1 MLAIIKIG
9 VLVSSMT
16 IFAAS
21 AAEWDKVFS
30 LINQRLSY
38 MQEVAVN
45 KAKAHLAIE
54 DLEQEKKVLQKAMV
68 TAKNKGLDPDSV
80 KPLFSA
86 LMETAKI
93 IQYRYQRNHLNTA
106 QKAGDLP
113 VKTLAKI
120 RLEIAKSSDLLIEAL
135 YQILHSGVGFDETSR
150 EKLIKIIDQPELS
163 NIDKELIFT
172 ALRAV
177 KLKQ

>member
-1 MLAIIKIG
+1 MLAIIKVG

-16 IFAAS
+16 IFTAR

-54 DLEQEKKVLQKAMV
+54 DLEQEKKVLQKVMV

-80 KPLFSA
+80 KP
-86 LMETAKI
+86 
-93 IQYRYQRNHLNTA
+93 HLDMT
-106 QKAGDLP
+106 QKAGDSP

-120 RLEIAKSSDLLIEAL
+120 RLEIAESSNLLIETL
-135 YQILHSGVGFDETSR
+135 YQILHSGVGFDETSC
-150 EKLIKIIDQPELS
+150 EKLIKIVDQPELS